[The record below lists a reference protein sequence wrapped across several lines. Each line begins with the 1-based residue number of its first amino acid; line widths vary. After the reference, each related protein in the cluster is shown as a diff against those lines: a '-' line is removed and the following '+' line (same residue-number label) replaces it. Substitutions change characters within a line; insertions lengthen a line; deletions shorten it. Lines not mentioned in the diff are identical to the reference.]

1 MPDNSVQ
8 LTVFL
13 IVFVGVTVMGF
24 AAARWRRPDSIHS
37 LEEWGLGGRA
47 FGNWV
52 TFFLLSGDVYT
63 AYTFVAVPTLVY
75 GVGAAGF
82 FPVPFLVIVYPL
94 LFVVLARF
102 WSVCHVHG
110 FVTPGEFVRARFGSR
125 GLGTV
130 VAVLGIVATMPY
142 IALQLLGI
150 EAVFEVL
157 GLPKGWPLTIAFL
170 VLALYTF
177 NSGLRGPALVS
188 IVKDALVLWT
198 VLAVVMIVAMT
209 PGQWDVIFRIAEDRY
224 ATSPRTDDGLLL
236 APQNQ
241 LNYVTLALGSAVAL
255 FLYPHTLTGV
265 LAARNRR
272 TLRRNLAALP
282 IYTLMLGVLMLV
294 GFAALFDGTKA
305 IGGNAN
311 TVVPQWFNENAPDW
325 CAGLAFAA
333 IGVGAMVP
341 AAIMSIAA
349 ANLFTR
355 DIYREYFRPHASAR
369 EETYVSK
376 TVSLTVKFGALLVIL
391 LLNTQFAID
400 LQLIGGVVIMQTLPA
415 VALGL
420 YTNWFHRWALGL
432 GIGTGLVTGMV
443 MLYQVP
449 KLGGAD
455 GHTVVREHFGGSAWP
470 LDNLGI
476 ETNATIYVGI
486 VALAI
491 NLLVVAVATPLL
503 RRGGI
508 PDGRDRT
515 MEHDYV
521 ADEGDPTV
529 RRMTEILDGQP
540 ITEPAAAGAG
550 TSFFTPARQR
560 PAADDPTGRRSGAAA
575 DDPAGW
581 RSGAAAHD
589 PAGWRSRSAADDP
602 AEWPSRPTAD
612 DPAEWRSR
620 PTSHDHAGPRS
631 QAAGNPAGPWSP
643 TGTAADDPAGRAHP
657 RL

>member
-1 MPDNSVQ
+1 VPGFSGNTEQ
-8 LTVFL
+8 LTVFVV
-13 IVFVGVTVMGF
+13 VFGAVTLMGF
-24 AAARWRRPDSIHS
+24 AAARWRRPSSIHS

-52 TFFLLSGDVYT
+52 TFFLLSGDIYT

-82 FPVPFLVIVYPL
+82 FPVPFLVIVYPM

-102 WSVCHVHG
+102 WSVSHVHG
-110 FVTPGEFVRARFGSR
+110 FVTPAEFVRARFGSR
-125 GLGTV
+125 GLGSL

-142 IALQLLGI
+142 IALQLIGI
-150 EAVFEVL
+150 EAVFEVM
-157 GLPKGWPLTIAFL
+157 GLPKGWPLTVAFIL
-170 VLALYTF
+170 LALYTF

-198 VLAVVMIVAMT
+198 VLAAILIVAMT
-209 PGQWDVIFRIAEDRY
+209 PGGWEPIFRV
-224 ATSPRTDDGLLL
+224 ATDSFAATPRADDGLLL
-236 APQNQ
+236 APQSQ

-265 LAARNRR
+265 LAARNRGV
-272 TLRRNLAALP
+272 LRRNLAVLP
-282 IYTLMLGVLMLV
+282 IYTLALGVLMLL
-294 GFAALFDGTKA
+294 GFAALFGHTGTV
-305 IGGNAN
+305 GGNAN
-311 TVVPQWFNENAPDW
+311 TVIPQWFNQNAPAW

-355 DIYREYFRPHASAR
+355 NIYREYFRPNASSR

-376 TVSLTVKFGALLVIL
+376 ATSLTVKFGALLVIL

-420 YTNWFHRWALGL
+420 YTNWFHRWALTAGM
-432 GIGTGLVTGMV
+432 IAGLVTGLV

-449 KLGGAD
+449 KWGGAD

-470 LDNLGI
+470 LSHLGLD
-476 ETNATIYVGI
+476 TKATIYVGI
-486 VALAI
+486 VALLV
-491 NLLVVAVATPLL
+491 NLMVTVVLTPAF
-503 RRGGI
+503 RWSGV
-508 PDGRDRT
+508 PDGTDAT
-515 MEHDYV
+515 HEQDYV

-529 RRMTEILDGQP
+529 RRMTEILDG
-540 ITEPAAAGAG
+540 EPAPEPAP
-550 TSFFTPARQR
+550 SFFTPVAPGSRVPDQ
-560 PAADDPTGRRSGAAA
+560 PDDVSRRAY
-575 DDPAGW
+575 
-581 RSGAAAHD
+581 
-589 PAGWRSRSAADDP
+589 
-602 AEWPSRPTAD
+602 
-612 DPAEWRSR
+612 
-620 PTSHDHAGPRS
+620 
-631 QAAGNPAGPWSP
+631 
-643 TGTAADDPAGRAHP
+643 P

>member
-1 MPDNSVQ
+1 VPGFGGNSEQ
-8 LTVFL
+8 LA
-13 IVFVGVTVMGF
+13 VFVVVFGAVTLMGF
-24 AAARWRRPDSIHS
+24 AAGRWRRPSSIHS

-82 FPVPFLVIVYPL
+82 FPVPFLVIVYPMV
-94 LFVVLARF
+94 FVVLARF
-102 WSVCHVHG
+102 WSVSHVHG
-110 FVTPGEFVRARFGSR
+110 FVTPAEFVRARFGSR
-125 GLGTV
+125 GLGTL

-142 IALQLLGI
+142 IALQLIGI
-150 EAVFEVL
+150 EAVFEVM
-157 GLPKGWPLTIAFL
+157 GLPKGWPLTVAFIL
-170 VLALYTF
+170 LALYTF

-188 IVKDALVLWT
+188 IVKDALVIWA
-198 VLAVVMIVAMT
+198 VLAVVLIVAMT
-209 PGQWDVIFRIAEDRY
+209 PGGWGPVFRVAADQY
-224 ATSPRTDDGLLL
+224 AATPRTDDGLLL
-236 APQNQ
+236 APQSQ

-265 LAARNRR
+265 LAARNRG

-282 IYTLMLGVLMLV
+282 IYTVTLGVLMLL
-294 GFAALFDGTKA
+294 GFAALFSHTGA

-311 TVVPQWFNENAPDW
+311 TVVPQWFNENAPAW

-355 DIYREYFRPHASAR
+355 NIYREYFRPDASSR

-376 TVSLTVKFGALLVIL
+376 ATSLTVKFGALLVIL

-415 VALGL
+415 VAIGL
-420 YTNWFHRWALGL
+420 YTNWFHRWALAA
-432 GIGTGLVTGMV
+432 GIGAGLVTGLA

-449 KLGGAD
+449 KYGGAD
-455 GHTVVREHFGGSAWP
+455 GHVVVREHFGGSAWP
-470 LDNLGI
+470 LSHLGI
-476 ETNATIYVGI
+476 DSHASIYVGI
-486 VALAI
+486 VALLV
-491 NLLVVAVATPLL
+491 NLVVTVLATPLL
-503 RRGGI
+503 RKAGL
-508 PDGRDRT
+508 PDGQDVT
-515 MEHDYV
+515 SDHDYV

-529 RRMTEILDGQP
+529 RRMTEILDGDP
-540 ITEPAAAGAG
+540 VTEPAVPSG
-550 TSFFTPARQR
+550 SFFTPVAPGARAGSG
-560 PAADDPTGRRSGAAA
+560 PEDPGR
-575 DDPAGW
+575 
-581 RSGAAAHD
+581 
-589 PAGWRSRSAADDP
+589 
-602 AEWPSRPTAD
+602 
-612 DPAEWRSR
+612 
-620 PTSHDHAGPRS
+620 
-631 QAAGNPAGPWSP
+631 QAY
-643 TGTAADDPAGRAHP
+643 P

>member
-1 MPDNSVQ
+1 MSVQ
-8 LTVFL
+8 LTVFVL
-13 IVFVGVTVMGF
+13 VFGTVTIMGF
-24 AAARWRRPDSIHS
+24 AAARWRKPNSIHS

-82 FPVPFLVIVYPL
+82 FPVPFLVIVYPM

-110 FVTPGEFVRARFGSR
+110 FVTPAEFVRARFGSR
-125 GLGTV
+125 GLGTL

-142 IALQLLGI
+142 IALQLIGI
-150 EAVFEVL
+150 EAVFEVM
-157 GLPKGWPLTIAFL
+157 GLPKGWPLTVAFV

-188 IVKDALVLWT
+188 IIKDALVLWA
-198 VLAVVMIVAMT
+198 VLAVVLIVAMI
-209 PGQWDVIFRIAEDRY
+209 PGGWEPVFRLAADRY
-224 ATSPRTDDGLLL
+224 AATPRTDDGLLL
-236 APQNQ
+236 SSASQ

-255 FLYPHTLTGV
+255 FLYPHTLTAV

-272 TLRRNLAALP
+272 VLRRNLAALP
-282 IYTLMLGVLMLV
+282 LYTLTLGILMLL
-294 GFAALFDGTKA
+294 GFAALFSKTA
-305 IGGNAN
+305 PVGGNSN
-311 TVVPQWFNENAPDW
+311 TVVPQWFNDNAPDW

-355 DIYREYFRPHASAR
+355 NIYREYIRPDATSK

-376 TVSLTVKFGALLVIL
+376 VVSLTVKFGALLVIL

-415 VALGL
+415 VALGI
-420 YTNWFHRWALGL
+420 YTNWFHRSALAV
-432 GIGTGLVTGMV
+432 GIGAGLVTGLV
-443 MLYQVP
+443 MLWQVP
-449 KLGGAD
+449 KYGGVD
-455 GHTVVREHFGGSAWP
+455 GREIVREHFGGSAWP
-470 LDNLGI
+470 LSKLGI
-476 ETNATIYVGI
+476 ESEASIYVGI
-486 VALAI
+486 VALAV
-491 NLLVVAVATPLL
+491 NLLVVVMVTPLF
-503 RRGGI
+503 RAFGVR
-508 PDGRDRT
+508 DGRDHTR
-515 MEHDYV
+515 EHDYV

-529 RRMTEILDGQP
+529 RRMTEILDGEP
-540 ITEPAAAGAG
+540 VTPAAPPSG
-550 TSFFTPARQR
+550 SFFVPIGPRHGSGR
-560 PAADDPTGRRSGAAA
+560 PPADDP
-575 DDPAGW
+575 
-581 RSGAAAHD
+581 
-589 PAGWRSRSAADDP
+589 SRNSY
-602 AEWPSRPTAD
+602 
-612 DPAEWRSR
+612 
-620 PTSHDHAGPRS
+620 
-631 QAAGNPAGPWSP
+631 
-643 TGTAADDPAGRAHP
+643 P

>member
-1 MPDNSVQ
+1 MSTQ
-8 LTVFL
+8 LA
-13 IVFVGVTVMGF
+13 VFVAVFGTVAIMGF
-24 AAARWRRPDSIHS
+24 AAAKWRRPDSIHT

-75 GVGAAGF
+75 GMGAAGF
-82 FPVPFLVIVYPL
+82 FPVPFLVIVYPM

-110 FVTPGEFVRARFGSR
+110 FVTPAEFVRARFGSR
-125 GLGTV
+125 GIGTA

-142 IALQLLGI
+142 IALQLIGM
-150 EAVFEVL
+150 EAVFEVM
-157 GLPKGWPLTIAFL
+157 GLPKGWPLTLAFA

-188 IVKDALVLWT
+188 IVKDALILWA
-198 VLAVVMIVAMT
+198 VLAVLMIVAMT
-209 PGQWDVIFRIAEDRY
+209 PGQWDTIFRIAENRY
-224 ATSPRTDDGLLL
+224 ATTPRTDDGLLL
-236 APQNQ
+236 PAQSQ

-265 LAARNRR
+265 LASRNRS
-272 TLRRNLAALP
+272 TLRRNLAVLP
-282 IYTLMLGVLMLV
+282 IYTLTLGVLMLV
-294 GFAALFDGTKA
+294 GFAALYSEVQPV
-305 IGGNAN
+305 GGNAN
-311 TVVPQWFNENAPDW
+311 TVVPQWFNENAPAW
-325 CAGLAFAA
+325 SAGLAFAA

-355 DIYREYFRPHASAR
+355 DIYRVYLRPQASAR

-376 TVSLTVKFGALLVIL
+376 SVSLTVKFGALLILL

-432 GIGTGLVTGMV
+432 GMGAGLVLGV
-443 MLYQVP
+443 FMLWQVP

-455 GHTVVREHFGGSAWP
+455 GREVVREHFGGSAWP
-470 LDNLGI
+470 LNNLGFD
-476 ETNATIYVGI
+476 TDATIYVGI
-486 VALAI
+486 VALLA
-491 NLLVVAVATPLL
+491 NLIVAAAATPVL
-503 RRGGI
+503 RALDI
-508 PDGRDRT
+508 PDGRDETR
-515 MEHDYV
+515 EHDYV

-529 RRMTEILDGQP
+529 RRMTEIIDGDPVPEQQP
-540 ITEPAAAGAG
+540 ASFFTPVGPRAGAG
-550 TSFFTPARQR
+550 TVE
-560 PAADDPTGRRSGAAA
+560 DDPSRRAY
-575 DDPAGW
+575 
-581 RSGAAAHD
+581 R
-589 PAGWRSRSAADDP
+589 
-602 AEWPSRPTAD
+602 
-612 DPAEWRSR
+612 
-620 PTSHDHAGPRS
+620 
-631 QAAGNPAGPWSP
+631 
-643 TGTAADDPAGRAHP
+643 

>member
-1 MPDNSVQ
+1 MPDQTVQ
-8 LTVFL
+8 LIVFL
-13 IVFVGVTVMGF
+13 IVFGAVTFMGF
-24 AAARWRRPDSIHS
+24 VAARWRRPTSIHS

-82 FPVPFLVIVYPL
+82 FPVPFLVIVYPM
-94 LFVVLARF
+94 LFVVLTRF

-110 FVTPGEFVRARFGSR
+110 FVTPSEFVKARFGSR

-130 VAVLGIVATMPY
+130 IAVLGIVATMPY
-142 IALQLLGI
+142 IALQLLGM
-150 EAVFEVL
+150 EAVFEVM
-157 GLPKGWPLTIAFL
+157 GLPKGWPLTLAFV

-198 VLAVVMIVAMT
+198 VLVVLIIVSMSL
-209 PGQWDVIFRIAEDRY
+209 GQWEAVFRVAEDKY
-224 ATSPRTDDGLLL
+224 ALSPRTDDGLLL
-236 APQNQ
+236 PAQNQ

-265 LAARNRR
+265 LAARNRG
-272 TLRRNLAALP
+272 TLRRNLAVLP
-282 IYTLMLGVLMLV
+282 LYTLTLGVLMLV
-294 GFAALFDGTKA
+294 GFAALFSGTLPV
-305 IGGNAN
+305 GGNVN
-311 TVVPQWFNENAPDW
+311 TVVPAWFNDNAPAW
-325 CAGLAFAA
+325 AAGLVFAA

-355 DIYREYFRPHASAR
+355 GIYREYIRPHASAR

-400 LQLIGGVVIMQTLPA
+400 LQLIGGVVIMQTVPA

-420 YTNWFHRWALGL
+420 YTNWFHRWALAA
-432 GIGTGLVTGMV
+432 GIGAGLATGLV

-449 KLGGAD
+449 KYGGAD
-455 GHTVVREHFGGSAWP
+455 GRTVVREHFGGSAWP
-470 LDNLGI
+470 LDNLGFN
-476 ETNATIYVGI
+476 TQASIYVGI
-486 VALAI
+486 VALAV
-491 NLLVVAVATPLL
+491 NLLVVAFATPVF
-503 RRGGI
+503 RSAGI
-508 PDGRDRT
+508 RDGQDVTR
-515 MEHDYV
+515 EQDYV

-529 RRMTEILDGQP
+529 RQMTEMIDG
-540 ITEPAAAGAG
+540 EPVSEPLPPAN
-550 TSFFTPARQR
+550 SLFTPVARTPDSAQV
-560 PAADDPTGRRSGAAA
+560 PDDPSHRSY
-575 DDPAGW
+575 
-581 RSGAAAHD
+581 
-589 PAGWRSRSAADDP
+589 
-602 AEWPSRPTAD
+602 
-612 DPAEWRSR
+612 
-620 PTSHDHAGPRS
+620 
-631 QAAGNPAGPWSP
+631 
-643 TGTAADDPAGRAHP
+643 P